1 MSGLAVMTG
10 LAGAESSVFVSWLF
24 RNERQQGQDRFLRLQ
39 DGFIR
44 PGTDV
49 DTVLFLKEPARH
61 SGQVRWTLAE
71 PREDKIVY
79 RMGIWLPLDEPVS

>member
-1 MSGLAVMTG
+1 MEEKYCINAAVQTKFGVLIRGVACPMKG
-10 LAGAESSVFVSWLF
+10 RWLSI
-24 RNERQQGQDRFLRLQ
+24 QS

-71 PREDKIVY
+71 PTEDKIVY
-79 RMGIWLPLDEPVS
+79 KMGILLPLDEPVS

>member
-1 MSGLAVMTG
+1 
-10 LAGAESSVFVSWLF
+10 
-24 RNERQQGQDRFLRLQ
+24 
-39 DGFIR
+39 
-44 PGTDV
+44 V